1 MTKAPRLSAPRKQ
14 RTTRSSALQPSLAP
28 SSSTA
33 DLLSPN
39 VDFENE
45 EPDPDDLSYSPD
57 KATTRSSSITPP
69 PIIPLA
75 RNDKRSRAVTGDS
88 DSDAVNE
95 KPKKKSTK
103 KAAEVVEPEDH
114 RLVLMIPRAELD
126 GSQRVLLSHATTF
139 DEALTVIYETIG
151 CTNVTVKPVLTYKL
165 SNATK
170 SAEVICL
177 SSDNDWDGCL
187 EQVAAAENPK
197 RPPISVKINV
207 TEQYLASLRAKLNIK
222 VSGTRTKTGRGK
234 TKMQILDLEHA
245 GSGDDDFND
254 GIGLMDKERKRLAE
268 LQAKY
273 SRCQLCGPD
282 KACKI
287 DVNGN
292 HCKLSNNQIRAWFA
306 ALALETHGVTLATP
320 PDDTLFGMF
329 FKNSKSN
336 PASSTAPASFPF
348 PPYMPMNPMNPYGL
362 MPWAM
367 PGMPSFGIPASPVTP
382 TPNPQIARASGSNRR
397 SPPIPSS
404 DPPDMAAASVYPEI
418 TSFLRKLDQFH
429 PKRDLLKYI
438 PLFEE
443 LDFFNID
450 EIAKLETAT
459 ALRGAM
465 NISLGNA
472 TFLLEQVRGEM
483 KRADRES
490 SQSLLGY
497 CLPSLPESIYPFTI
511 Q

>member
-197 RPPISVKINV
+197 KPPISVKINV

-222 VSGTRTKTGRGK
+222 VSGTSTKTGRGK
-234 TKMQILDLEHA
+234 TKMQILDP
-245 GSGDDDFND
+245 SMPD
-254 GIGLMDKERKRLAE
+254 LAMMISMTE
-268 LQAKY
+268 
-273 SRCQLCGPD
+273 SLCGPD

-292 HCKLSNNQIRAWFA
+292 HCKLSNNQIRAWSA

-320 PDDTLFGMF
+320 PNDALFGMF

-348 PPYMPMNPMNPYGL
+348 PPYMPMNPMNPYGI

-367 PGMPSFGIPASPVTP
+367 PGMPSSKSRTGFLRLEQNSTVYYVDSGFIRTDDALGRLIANFHDEIPACLCT
-382 TPNPQIARASGSNRR
+382 TL
-397 SPPIPSS
+397 SS
-404 DPPDMAAASVYPEI
+404 LFGELH
-418 TSFLRKLDQFH
+418 TSLAQ
-429 PKRDLLKYI
+429 
-438 PLFEE
+438 
-443 LDFFNID
+443 
-450 EIAKLETAT
+450 
-459 ALRGAM
+459 
-465 NISLGNA
+465 
-472 TFLLEQVRGEM
+472 
-483 KRADRES
+483 
-490 SQSLLGY
+490 
-497 CLPSLPESIYPFTI
+497 
-511 Q
+511 